1 MKKITLALLLAVTAV
16 CYIAAQDGDTVVIS
30 QETFGNA
37 AYDTDGPAQ
46 AVGFATHYDWDD
58 IDTWSSTNGQVIG
71 GSDSSV
77 RINSYAYDGVTP
89 DWPGASGNM
98 VLQMAPGASYDGSWD
113 TMIFSNIDISN
124 YVVTGV
130 AFGYMKREQGFDAI
144 DTAGVMV
151 EISLDGGAWTAMDTS
166 LLADS
171 LNFEIWEHVVLPIA
185 DYEGSTADILI
196 WDYYNQMI
204 IEDVALMGVLQPA
217 NEFSVE
223 YPVDAVNIA
232 DEDDYKVDANISW
245 TDTTL
250 VILLDVADEQV
261 WNDGG
266 DIWSQDNI
274 EIYLD
279 VDNSKGATFDEVD
292 DVQLRIANDSSWA
305 AFNSIGGVTLEYEID
320 TLPGGDTIGYNYSV
334 TIPWDSVSDGF
345 TPAVGEQIGFDIL
358 ASDNDGD
365 PVYRDQVSWNSVSGN
380 LWNTPYYWGVLQ
392 LGEDGGFF
400 AIGDDEAPSVPANLS
415 ATVDGSSVDLDWD
428 ASTDNRAVANYIVYQ
443 DGDQIATPATSAL
456 GVDDLEPGTY
466 TFTVVAVDI
475 YGNQSEATAGE
486 DATIEDVEP
495 AVEEVMVTFNS
506 IYPNPTEGVVNITS
520 EATTLVTVE
529 VYTANGSVV
538 MSDTFLKD
546 YTLDLSD
553 VAEGMYFIKLR
564 SDDKIQVEK
573 LIVK

>member
-16 CYIAAQDGDTVVIS
+16 CYIAAQDGDTVIIS
-30 QETFGNA
+30 QETFGNTA
-37 AYDTDGPAQ
+37 HDTDGPAQ

-58 IDTWSSTNGQVIG
+58 VDSWTSTNGQVIG

-77 RINSYAYDGVTP
+77 RINNYAYEGVAPNWP
-89 DWPGASGNM
+89 DASGDM

-113 TMIFSNIDISN
+113 TMIFSNIDVSD

-130 AFGYMKREQGFDAI
+130 SFGYMKRANQAHAV

-151 EISLDGGAWTAMDTS
+151 EISLDGGPWTAMDTS

-171 LNFEIWEHVVLPIA
+171 LEGGVWEYIVLPVA
-185 DYEGSTADILI
+185 DFEGSTVDILI
-196 WDYYNQMI
+196 WDYYNQI
-204 IEDVALMGVLQPA
+204 IVEDVTLWGVLQPT
-217 NEFSVE
+217 NDFSVE
-223 YPVDAVNIA
+223 YEVDVVNIA
-232 DEDDYKVDANISW
+232 DEDDYKVDADISW
-245 TDTTL
+245 TDTTV
-250 VILLDVADEQV
+250 VILLDIADEQV

-266 DIWSQDNI
+266 NIYEQDNI
-274 EIYLD
+274 EIYFD
-279 VDNSKGATFDEVD
+279 VDNSKGAQFDDVD
-292 DVQLRIANDSSWA
+292 DVQFRIANDSSWA
-305 AFNSIGGVTLEYEID
+305 AFNSIGGVTYEYEID
-320 TLPGGDTIGYNYSV
+320 TLPGGDTIGYNYSI
-334 TIPWDSVSDGF
+334 TIPWDSISDGF

-365 PVYRDQVSWNSVSGN
+365 PAYRDQVSWNSVSPN

-400 AIGDDEAPSVPANLS
+400 AIPDDEAPTVPTALA
-415 ATVDGSSVDLDWD
+415 ATVDGADVDLDWE
-428 ASTDNRAVANYIVYQ
+428 ASTDNRAVANYILYQ
-443 DGDQIATPATSAL
+443 DGDQIGTPATSSF
-456 GVDDLEPGTY
+456 GVNDLAAGTY
-466 TFTVVAVDI
+466 TFTVRAVDI
-475 YGNQSEATAGE
+475 YGNQSELTAGE
-486 DATIEDVEP
+486 DATVEDVEP
-495 AVEEVMVTFNS
+495 AVKENMVSFNS

-520 EATTLVTVE
+520 EAASLVTVE

-546 YTLDLSD
+546 YTLDLTG